1 MRASSLTLVS
11 RSSVSAVC
19 MCIRVFVN
27 VDLQYFSPYVTYI
40 KSIRRKK
47 KREGGNQIA
56 VCMELTCVSLV
67 KINLIERREIQTIF
81 DNKK

>member
-27 VDLQYFSPYVTYI
+27 VDLQCFSPYVHQI
-40 KSIRRKK
+40 NPPEKQ